1 MILPT
6 VANAISTAIQLLK
19 ECADEIDMGTQYHM
33 ARYAYLYES
42 TILAEATS
50 VAPALPQDCALEFPC
65 FTIQARLIV
74 NLYPFT
80 AVGLRAIV
88 ETIDNRADF
97 TKYMQ
102 NYNAAR
108 GPVAVRAPQRESGY
122 DNSFV
127 STPVSW

>member
-1 MILPT
+1 M
-6 VANAISTAIQLLK
+6 S
-19 ECADEIDMGTQYHM
+19 
-33 ARYAYLYES
+33 
-42 TILAEATS
+42 
-50 VAPALPQDCALEFPC
+50 
-65 FTIQARLIV
+65 TIQAKLIIASHP
-74 NLYPFT
+74 LT

-127 STPVSW
+127 STLAL

>member
-1 MILPT
+1 
-6 VANAISTAIQLLK
+6 
-19 ECADEIDMGTQYHM
+19 MGTQYHM

-42 TILAEATS
+42 TILADATA
-50 VAPALPQDCALEFPC
+50 VAPALPQDSESALRR
-65 FTIQARLIV
+65 TWVDQALTE
-74 NLYPFT
+74 NWLA

-108 GPVAVRAPQRESGY
+108 GPVAARAPKKDGPYEDG
-122 DNSFV
+122 FV
-127 STPVSW
+127 SRLVSTRTIVLTDRRNTARRCHPYRLTCKLPK